1 MFDNRSGG
9 DDITDYFESN
19 LKPKILEL
27 ENYMNNFIKIKESL
41 DPVHFMNTLAN
52 KISELFEN
60 NCLIDPNKNSLKFDI
75 IFEEEENEEKEEQ
88 NEEEKKEEEEEKEC
102 NNQEIEECNE
112 NNEENNKERIKK
124 KYCVIQVKLFEL
136 KNGDHLLRFVKKEG
150 ELEEFY
156 KIFEKISNL
165 VKNIKLLLLF
175 YTFFH

>member
-9 DDITDYFESN
+9 DDITEYFESN

-27 ENYMNNFIKIKESL
+27 ENDMNNFIKIKGSL

-102 NNQEIEECNE
+102 NKQEIEEYNE

-124 KYCVIQVKLFEL
+124 RLCY
-136 KNGDHLLRFVKKEG
+136 
-150 ELEEFY
+150 
-156 KIFEKISNL
+156 SS
-165 VKNIKLLLLF
+165 
-175 YTFFH
+175 